1 MQIQLWC
8 IGKTSEKYL
17 QQGIDIYT
25 KRLSHY
31 CKFKL
36 EIIKDVKP
44 QKSNEE
50 LKQLEAEQVMKYLL
64 PTDYLMLLDEKGK
77 EYSSEDFA
85 AALGHMQ
92 LRSIKRVV
100 FVVAGAYCA
109 HETLI
114 NRADQKL
121 SLSQMTF
128 SHQMIR
134 LFFTEQLYR
143 AYTILRNEK
152 YHNS

>member
-1 MQIQLWC
+1 MQVQFWC
-8 IGKTSEKYL
+8 IGKTNEKYL
-17 QQGIDIYT
+17 QQGIDIYA

-31 CKFKL
+31 CRFDL

-44 QKSNEE
+44 QKDAEV
-50 LKQLEAEQVMKYLL
+50 LKQLEAEQVLKMLH

-77 EYSSEDFA
+77 EYTSEEFA
-85 AALGHMQ
+85 IALGQMQ
-92 LRSIKRVV
+92 LRSLKRVV
-100 FVVAGAYCA
+100 FLVAGAYGA
-109 HETLI
+109 HQSLI
-114 NRADQKL
+114 DRADHKL
-121 SLSQMTF
+121 SLSKMTF

-152 YHNS
+152 YHNN

>member
-1 MQIQLWC
+1 MQVEFWC
-8 IGKTSEKYL
+8 IGKTNEKYL
-17 QQGIDIYT
+17 QQGIDIYQ
-25 KRLSHY
+25 KRLKHY
-31 CKFKL
+31 CRFKL
-36 EIIKDVKP
+36 VVIKDVKT
-44 QKSNEE
+44 QKDSET
-50 LKQLEAEQVMKYLL
+50 LRQLEAEQVLKQLH

-85 AALGHMQ
+85 SALGLMQ
-92 LRSIKRVV
+92 VRAIKKVV
-100 FVVAGAYCA
+100 FLVAGAYGA
-109 HETLI
+109 HQQLI
-114 NRADQKL
+114 DRADQKL

-134 LFFTEQLYR
+134 LFFVEQLYR

>member
-1 MQIQLWC
+1 MQVQLWC

-31 CKFKL
+31 CKFKM

-44 QKSNEE
+44 QKDPEM
-50 LKQLEAEQVMKYLL
+50 LKQLEADQVTKNLL

-85 AALGHMQ
+85 AALGQMQ

-100 FVVAGAYCA
+100 FVVAGAYGA
-109 HETLI
+109 HESLI
-114 NRADQKL
+114 ARADQKL

>member
-1 MQIQLWC
+1 M
-8 IGKTSEKYL
+8 
-17 QQGIDIYT
+17 
-25 KRLSHY
+25 
-31 CKFKL
+31 
-36 EIIKDVKP
+36 KP

-100 FVVAGAYCA
+100 FVVAGAYGA

>member
-1 MQIQLWC
+1 MQIQFWC
-8 IGKTSEKYL
+8 IGKTNEKYL
-17 QQGIDIYT
+17 QSGIDIYS

-31 CKFKL
+31 TRFKM

-44 QKSNEE
+44 QKDPEL
-50 LKQLEAEQVMKYLL
+50 LKQMEAEQVLKMLQ

-77 EYSSEDFA
+77 EYSSEEFSV
-85 AALGHMQ
+85 ALGQMQ

-100 FVVAGAYCA
+100 FLVAGAYGA
-109 HETLI
+109 HRKLLD
-114 NRADQKL
+114 RADQKL

-134 LFFTEQLYR
+134 LFFVEQLYR
-143 AYTILRNEK
+143 AFTILKNEK